1 MVGSSE
7 IAPLYIPNIILYL
20 LTKKS
25 GFFLHICK
33 IKNKPLNYFYLE
45 KIMNFIPSLEKP
57 LTLLNYPHTHESA
70 LNFLSFTF
78 IAHKFSN
85 NLYFIILFLYLHLKV
100 NIEKKNLK

>member
-1 MVGSSE
+1 MD
-7 IAPLYIPNIILYL
+7 
-20 LTKKS
+20 
-25 GFFLHICK
+25 FFSLFERLFFYK
-33 IKNKPLNYFYLE
+33 IKLYQV
-45 KIMNFIPSLEKP
+45 PSLEKP